1 MKLADF
7 LFFFLGFT
15 MMSAS
20 DGPFDL
26 HEIAQLRPTKAGAPL
41 FLAAKDGERLAYYPF
56 LVATDKER
64 AVAILYHG
72 GGAYSMSLYQWMAEQ
87 LQQHGVSTYCADLR
101 GHGYSGGQRGDAPT
115 IDTVYDDVSAMI
127 SLVRSKHPGLPVHL
141 IGHSSGG
148 GLLCNYH
155 HNRRDSRVAGY
166 IMLAPFLGPK
176 SGTIRYEGTDPRSF
190 VKHARGWLF
199 VLNAL
204 LPVSWFHHVDA
215 VYFNYSESL
224 KLDNPLLLSVY
235 TYTMSSATTPYD
247 IHAILS
253 SWGNTPLHIFV
264 GSNDE
269 QFLPDRYKI
278 LLQATRGNTSD
289 VTVVAGAKHLS
300 ILKQSPDLIIQCI
313 K

>member
-1 MKLADF
+1 MI
-7 LFFFLGFT
+7 
-15 MMSAS
+15 SAS

-26 HEIAQLRPTKAGAPL
+26 QEIAQLQPSQAGVPL
-41 FLAAKDGERLAYYPF
+41 FLAAKDGEKLAYYTFPA
-56 LVATDKER
+56 VPNKEY
-64 AVAILYHG
+64 AVAVLYHG
-72 GGAYSMSLYQWMAEQ
+72 GGAYSMNMYQWMAER
-87 LQQHGVSTYCADLR
+87 LQQQGISTYCVDLR

-115 IDTVYDDVSAMI
+115 IDAVYDDVATMI
-127 SLVRSKHPGLPVHL
+127 SLVQSKHPSLPVHL

-155 HNRRDSRVAGY
+155 HNRRDARVAGY

-176 SGTIRYEGTDPRSF
+176 SGTVRYESADPRSF

-204 LPVSWFHHVDA
+204 LPVSWFHHVEA
-215 VYFNYSESL
+215 VYFNYPASL

-247 IHAILS
+247 IKSILS
-253 SWGNTPLHIFV
+253 SWGSMPLHIFI
-264 GSNDE
+264 GSDDE
-269 QFLPDRYKI
+269 QFLADQYKT
-278 LLQATRGNTSD
+278 LFQVTRGSSSD
-289 VTVVAGAKHLS
+289 VTVVAGVKHLS
-300 ILKQSPDLIIQCI
+300 ILKKACMMVAGVILD